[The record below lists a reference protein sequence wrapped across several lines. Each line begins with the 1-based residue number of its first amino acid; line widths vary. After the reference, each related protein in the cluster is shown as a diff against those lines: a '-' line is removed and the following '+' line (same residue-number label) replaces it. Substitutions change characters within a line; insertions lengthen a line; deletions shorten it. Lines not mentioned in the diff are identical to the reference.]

1 MPSDQLPLPSIPTT
15 PASVAE
21 PPPAAV
27 PVVPAARTGA
37 GSGAGPGSE
46 SRTGPGAGARSG
58 ADRPGVRTVP
68 RTGRLRRLAGS
79 ALADITPLRSS
90 AHFRRLWFGQS
101 VSSVGQQMTALAI
114 SVQVYALT
122 GSTFATGLVGLCS
135 LVPLVAFG
143 LYGGAIADTMDRRKL
158 GLFGA
163 SGLAVL
169 SAGLATQAFLGVH
182 QVAVLY
188 AVVALQAVCFA
199 LNAPARASMVPR
211 LVPAEQLPAA
221 NALSTVSMNL
231 GLTVGP
237 MLGGLLIGIW
247 SYQAAY
253 LIDALAFSASLYAMW
268 RLPSMRPEPSIQGK
282 RLAGAGSGADSGSGD
297 GSGSDTGRSRASVLD
312 GLRFLRDRPNLR
324 MSFMADMAAMIFG
337 MPRAL
342 FPALAVVLYHGDAG
356 TVGLLASAPAV
367 GALLGALFSGW
378 VGRVHK
384 HGLAVIC
391 AVLAWGLSIAG
402 FGLARQLWL
411 GLLLLAVAGAADTVS
426 MIFRNTIMQ
435 EAAPDDM
442 RGRLQGVFVIVVAG
456 GPRLGDFESGTVAQL
471 TTPTVSAVS
480 GGLACVAALLLLL
493 VRYPSFARYDSR
505 HPTP

>member
-1 MPSDQLPLPSIPTT
+1 MPKEQTSS
-15 PASVAE
+15 AAK
-21 PPPAAV
+21 PPPPESIA
-27 PVVPAARTGA
+27 PAPA
-37 GSGAGPGSE
+37 
-46 SRTGPGAGARSG
+46 
-58 ADRPGVRTVP
+58 PGVAAAPVSSGSS
-68 RTGRLRRLAGS
+68 GRLRRLART
-79 ALADITPLRSS
+79 ALADVTPLRTS

-122 GSTFATGLVGLCS
+122 GSPFATGLVGLCS
-135 LVPLVAFG
+135 LIPLVAFG

-158 GLFGA
+158 GLYGA

-169 SAGLATQAFLGVH
+169 STALAVQAFLGVR
-182 QVAVLY
+182 QVWVLY
-188 AVVALQAVCFA
+188 LVVALQAVCFA

-237 MLGGLLIGIW
+237 MLGGLLIGVW

-253 LIDALAFSASLYAMW
+253 LVDAIAFSASLYAMW
-268 RLPSMRPEPSIQGK
+268 RLPSMRPQS
-282 RLAGAGSGADSGSGD
+282 SGG
-297 GSGSDTGRSRASVLD
+297 GSDGAKADGARPRASVLD
-312 GLRFLRDRPNLR
+312 GLRFLKDRPNLR
-324 MSFMADMAAMIFG
+324 MSFMADLAAMVFG

-342 FPALAVVLYHGDAG
+342 FPALALLLFHGDAR
-356 TVGLLASAPAV
+356 TVGLLAAAPAV

-378 VGRVHK
+378 VSRVHR

-402 FGLARQLWL
+402 FGLARHLWL
-411 GLLLLAVAGAADTVS
+411 GLLLLAVAGASDTVS

-435 EAAPDDM
+435 AAAPDDM
-442 RGRLQGVFVIVVAG
+442 RGRLQGVFVVVVAG

-471 TTPTVSAVS
+471 TSPTFSAVS
-480 GGLACVAALLLLL
+480 GGLACVAVMLLLTA
-493 VRYPSFARYDSR
+493 RYPSFARYDSR

>member
-1 MPSDQLPLPSIPTT
+1 VPSDQLS
-15 PASVAE
+15 
-21 PPPAAV
+21 PPPIPE
-27 PVVPAARTGA
+27 PVQQPAAA
-37 GSGAGPGSE
+37 DPPS
-46 SRTGPGAGARSG
+46 PGA
-58 ADRPGVRTVP
+58 
-68 RTGRLRRLAGS
+68 LRRLAGS
-79 ALADITPLRSS
+79 ALADVTPLRTS

-101 VSSVGQQMTALAI
+101 ISSIGQQMTALAV

-122 GSTFATGLVGLCS
+122 RSTFATGLVGLCS

-143 LYGGAIADTMDRRKL
+143 LYGGAIADTMDRRRL
-158 GLFGA
+158 GLLGA
-163 SGLAVL
+163 SGLATL
-169 SAGLATQAFLGVH
+169 SAGLAAQAFLGVH
-182 QVAVLY
+182 QVGVLY

-237 MLGGLLIGIW
+237 MLGGLMIGIW

-253 LIDALAFSASLYAMW
+253 LFDALAFGASLYAMW
-268 RLPSMRPEPSIQGK
+268 RLPPMRPETGTGGAP
-282 RLAGAGSGADSGSGD
+282 AG
-297 GSGSDTGRSRASVLD
+297 RPRASVLD

-324 MSFMADMAAMIFG
+324 MSFLADLAAMVFG

-342 FPALAVVLYHGDAG
+342 FPALAVVLYHGNAG

-384 HGLAVIC
+384 HGLAVIF

-493 VRYPSFARYDSR
+493 VRYPGFARYDAR

>member
-1 MPSDQLPLPSIPTT
+1 MGL
-15 PASVAE
+15 
-21 PPPAAV
+21 
-27 PVVPAARTGA
+27 VPAPA
-37 GSGAGPGSE
+37 P
-46 SRTGPGAGARSG
+46 
-58 ADRPGVRTVP
+58 
-68 RTGRLRRLAGS
+68 GRLRKLAGS
-79 ALADITPLRSS
+79 ALADITPLRTS
-90 AHFRRLWFGQS
+90 AHFRRIWFGQS
-101 VSSVGQQMTALAI
+101 VSSIGQQMTALAI

-122 GSTFATGLVGLCS
+122 KSTFATGLVGLCS

-143 LYGGAIADTMDRRKL
+143 LYGGAIADTMDRRRL

-163 SGLAVL
+163 TGLAILSTGLAV
-169 SAGLATQAFLGVH
+169 QAFFGVH

-237 MLGGLLIGIW
+237 MLGGLLIGVW

-253 LIDALAFSASLYAMW
+253 LVDAVAFGASLYAMW
-268 RLPSMRPEPSIQGK
+268 RLPSMRPETV
-282 RLAGAGSGADSGSGD
+282 AHTGD
-297 GSGSDTGRSRASVLD
+297 ARPPRPSVLD

-324 MSFMADMAAMIFG
+324 MSFLADLAAMVFG

-342 FPALAVVLYHGDAG
+342 FPALAAVLYHGNAG
-356 TVGLLASAPAV
+356 TVGLLAAAPAV

-378 VGRVHK
+378 VSRINR
-384 HGLAVIC
+384 HGVAVILAVL
-391 AVLAWGLSIAG
+391 VWGLSIAG
-402 FGLARQLWL
+402 FGLARHLWL
-411 GLLLLAVAGAADTVS
+411 GLLLLAIAGAADTVS

-435 EAAPDDM
+435 AAAPDGM
-442 RGRLQGVFVIVVAG
+442 RGRLQGVFTVVVAG

-471 TTPTVSAVS
+471 TTPTFSAVS
-480 GGLACVAALLLLL
+480 GGIACVAAMLLL
-493 VRYPSFARYDSR
+493 VLRYPSFLRYDNR
-505 HPTP
+505 APTP

>member
-1 MPSDQLPLPSIPTT
+1 MPSDQLSPPPI
-15 PASVAE
+15 PASGQ
-21 PPPAAV
+21 PPAD
-27 PVVPAARTGA
+27 
-37 GSGAGPGSE
+37 
-46 SRTGPGAGARSG
+46 
-58 ADRPGVRTVP
+58 ADPP
-68 RTGRLRRLAGS
+68 SPGRLRRLAGT
-79 ALADITPLRSS
+79 ALADVTPLRTS

-101 VSSVGQQMTALAI
+101 VSSIGQQMTALAV

-122 GSTFATGLVGLCS
+122 RSTFATGLVGLCS

-143 LYGGAIADTMDRRKL
+143 LYGGAIADTMDRRRL

-169 SAGLATQAFLGVH
+169 SAGLAVQAFLGVH
-182 QVAVLY
+182 QVGVLY

-253 LIDALAFSASLYAMW
+253 LFDALAFGASLYAMW
-268 RLPSMRPEPSIQGK
+268 RLPPMRPETG
-282 RLAGAGSGADSGSGD
+282 GASSG
-297 GSGSDTGRSRASVLD
+297 RPRASVLD

-324 MSFMADMAAMIFG
+324 MSFLADLAAMVFG

-342 FPALAVVLYHGDAG
+342 FPALAVVLYHGNAG

-367 GALLGALFSGW
+367 GALIGALFSGW

-384 HGLAVIC
+384 HGLAVIF

-411 GLLLLAVAGAADTVS
+411 GLILLAVAGAADTVS

-493 VRYPSFARYDSR
+493 VRYPAFARYDSR

>member
-1 MPSDQLPLPSIPTT
+1 MPKDQLSPAPVPGIAGIPDVPVGSSGSADPATTTATPTAASTSTATHVATAATTQGRPPLP
-15 PASVAE
+15 
-21 PPPAAV
+21 
-27 PVVPAARTGA
+27 
-37 GSGAGPGSE
+37 
-46 SRTGPGAGARSG
+46 
-58 ADRPGVRTVP
+58 
-68 RTGRLRRLAGS
+68 RLRRLARG
-79 ALADITPLRSS
+79 ALADVTPLRTSP
-90 AHFRRLWFGQS
+90 HFRRLWFGQS
-101 VSSVGQQMTALAI
+101 VSSIGQQMTALAI
-114 SVQVYALT
+114 TVQVYALT
-122 GSTFATGLVGLCS
+122 GSAFATGLVGLCS

-169 SAGLATQAFLGVH
+169 SAGLAVQALLGVR
-182 QVAVLY
+182 QVGVLY
-188 AVVALQAVCFA
+188 AAVALQAVCFA

-231 GLTVGP
+231 GMTVGP

-247 SYQAAY
+247 SFQAAY
-253 LIDALAFSASLYAMW
+253 LVDALAFSASLYAMW
-268 RLPSMRPEPSIQGK
+268 RLPSMRPQRTGAASPDSSAYASSPSGPAA
-282 RLAGAGSGADSGSGD
+282 RP
-297 GSGSDTGRSRASVLD
+297 SVLD

-324 MSFMADMAAMIFG
+324 VSFMADLAAMVFG

-342 FPALAVVLYHGDAG
+342 FPALALVLYHGDAR
-356 TVGLLASAPAV
+356 TVGLLAAAPAV

-378 VGRVHK
+378 VSRVHR

-411 GLLLLAVAGAADTVS
+411 GLLLLAMAGAADTIS

-435 EAAPDDM
+435 TAAPDDM
-442 RGRLQGVFVIVVAG
+442 RGRLQGVFIVVVAG

-480 GGLACVAALLLLL
+480 GGLACVAAILLLA
-493 VRYPSFARYDSR
+493 VRHPGFTRYDAR
-505 HPTP
+505 RPTP

>member
-1 MPSDQLPLPSIPTT
+1 MPKEQTSSAAKPPPPESIAPVPAPAAAAA
-15 PASVAE
+15 PASS
-21 PPPAAV
+21 
-27 PVVPAARTGA
+27 
-37 GSGAGPGSE
+37 GSS
-46 SRTGPGAGARSG
+46 
-58 ADRPGVRTVP
+58 
-68 RTGRLRRLAGS
+68 GRLRRLART
-79 ALADITPLRSS
+79 ALADVTPLRTS

-122 GSTFATGLVGLCS
+122 GSPFATGLVGLCS
-135 LVPLVAFG
+135 LIPLVAFG

-158 GLFGA
+158 GLYGA

-169 SAGLATQAFLGVH
+169 SAALAGQAFLGVR
-182 QVAVLY
+182 QVWVLY
-188 AVVALQAVCFA
+188 LVVALQAVCFA

-237 MLGGLLIGIW
+237 MLGGLLIGVW

-253 LIDALAFSASLYAMW
+253 LVDAIAFSASLYAMW
-268 RLPSMRPEPSIQGK
+268 RLPSMRPQS
-282 RLAGAGSGADSGSGD
+282 SGSGGD
-297 GSGSDTGRSRASVLD
+297 GKADGARPRASVLD
-312 GLRFLRDRPNLR
+312 GLRFLKDRPNLR
-324 MSFMADMAAMIFG
+324 MSFMADLAAMVFG

-342 FPALAVVLYHGDAG
+342 FPALALLLFHGDAR
-356 TVGLLASAPAV
+356 TVGLLAAAPAV

-378 VGRVHK
+378 VSRVHR

-402 FGLARQLWL
+402 FGLARHLWL
-411 GLLLLAVAGAADTVS
+411 GLLLLAVAGASDTVS

-435 EAAPDDM
+435 AAAPDDM
-442 RGRLQGVFVIVVAG
+442 RGRLQGVFVVVVAG

-471 TTPTVSAVS
+471 TSPTFSAVS
-480 GGLACVAALLLLL
+480 GGLACVAVMLLLTA
-493 VRYPSFARYDSR
+493 RYPSFARYDSR

>member
-1 MPSDQLPLPSIPTT
+1 MATAPAGPAHSSAPVPA
-15 PASVAE
+15 PAS
-21 PPPAAV
+21 
-27 PVVPAARTGA
+27 ARASNPGPNSA
-37 GSGAGPGSE
+37 PGSV
-46 SRTGPGAGARSG
+46 AGRAS
-58 ADRPGVRTVP
+58 APAP
-68 RTGRLRRLAGS
+68 ASAPGRLRKLAGS
-79 ALADITPLRSS
+79 ALADVTPLRTS
-90 AHFRRLWFGQS
+90 AHFRRIWFGQS
-101 VSSVGQQMTALAI
+101 VSSIGQQMTALAI

-122 GSTFATGLVGLCS
+122 KSTFATGLVGLCS

-143 LYGGAIADTMDRRKL
+143 LYGGAIADTMDRRRL

-163 SGLAVL
+163 TGLAILSTGLAV
-169 SAGLATQAFLGVH
+169 QAFLGVH

-237 MLGGLLIGIW
+237 MLGGLLIGVW

-253 LIDALAFSASLYAMW
+253 LVDAVAFGASLYAMW
-268 RLPSMRPEPSIQGK
+268 RLPSMRPE
-282 RLAGAGSGADSGSGD
+282 ATAHSGD
-297 GSGSDTGRSRASVLD
+297 ARPPRTSVLD

-324 MSFMADMAAMIFG
+324 MSFLADLAAMVFG

-342 FPALAVVLYHGDAG
+342 FPALAAVLYHGNAG
-356 TVGLLASAPAV
+356 TVGLLAAAPAV

-378 VGRVHK
+378 VSRINR
-384 HGLAVIC
+384 HGVAVILAVL
-391 AVLAWGLSIAG
+391 VWGLSIAG
-402 FGLARQLWL
+402 FGLSRHLWL
-411 GLLLLAVAGAADTVS
+411 GLLLLAIAGAADTVS

-435 EAAPDDM
+435 AAAPDGM
-442 RGRLQGVFVIVVAG
+442 RGRLQGVFTVVVAG

-471 TTPTVSAVS
+471 TTPTFSAVS
-480 GGLACVAALLLLL
+480 GGVACVAAMLLL
-493 VRYPSFARYDSR
+493 VLRYPSFARYDNR
-505 HPTP
+505 TPTP

>member
-1 MPSDQLPLPSIPTT
+1 M
-15 PASVAE
+15 
-21 PPPAAV
+21 
-27 PVVPAARTGA
+27 
-37 GSGAGPGSE
+37 
-46 SRTGPGAGARSG
+46 
-58 ADRPGVRTVP
+58 
-68 RTGRLRRLAGS
+68 RRLARS
-79 ALADITPLRSS
+79 ALADVTPLRTSP
-90 AHFRRLWFGQS
+90 HFRRLWFGQS
-101 VSSVGQQMTALAI
+101 VSSVGQQMTALAV
-114 SVQVYALT
+114 SVQVYTLT

-135 LVPLVAFG
+135 LVPLVVFG
-143 LYGGAIADTMDRRKL
+143 LYGGAIADRVDRRRL
-158 GLFGA
+158 GLLGA

-169 SAGLATQAFLGVH
+169 SAALATQAFLGVR
-182 QVAVLY
+182 QVGVLY
-188 AVVALQAVCFA
+188 GVVALQAVCFA

-237 MLGGLLIGIW
+237 MLGGLLIGLW

-253 LIDALAFSASLYAMW
+253 LFDALAFSASLYAMW
-268 RLPSMRPEPSIQGK
+268 RLPSMRPEPAA
-282 RLAGAGSGADSGSGD
+282 AGGP
-297 GSGSDTGRSRASVLD
+297 TRRASVLD

-324 MSFMADMAAMIFG
+324 MSFLADLAAMVFG

-342 FPALAVVLYHGDAG
+342 FPALAVVLFHGDAR
-356 TVGLLASAPAV
+356 TVGLLAAAPAV

-378 VGRVHK
+378 VGRVHR
-384 HGLAVIC
+384 HGLAVLF

-435 EAAPDDM
+435 AAAPDDM
-442 RGRLQGVFVIVVAG
+442 RGRLQGVFIVVVAG

-471 TTPTVSAVS
+471 TTPTFSAVS
-480 GGLACVAALLLLL
+480 GGLACVAALLLLTA
-493 VRYPSFARYDSR
+493 RYPSFARYDSR
-505 HPTP
+505 HPAP

>member
-1 MPSDQLPLPSIPTT
+1 MPKEQTSS
-15 PASVAE
+15 AAK
-21 PPPAAV
+21 PPPPESIA
-27 PVVPAARTGA
+27 PVPAPAA
-37 GSGAGPGSE
+37 PAAPVSSGSS
-46 SRTGPGAGARSG
+46 
-58 ADRPGVRTVP
+58 
-68 RTGRLRRLAGS
+68 GRLRRLART
-79 ALADITPLRSS
+79 ALADVTPLRTS

-122 GSTFATGLVGLCS
+122 GSPFATGLVGLCS
-135 LVPLVAFG
+135 LIPLVAFG

-158 GLFGA
+158 GLYGA

-169 SAGLATQAFLGVH
+169 STALAVQAFLGVR
-182 QVAVLY
+182 QVWVLY
-188 AVVALQAVCFA
+188 LVVALQAVCFA

-237 MLGGLLIGIW
+237 MLGGLLIGVW

-253 LIDALAFSASLYAMW
+253 LVDAIAFSASLYAMW
-268 RLPSMRPEPSIQGK
+268 RLPSMRPQS
-282 RLAGAGSGADSGSGD
+282 SGGD
-297 GSGSDTGRSRASVLD
+297 GKADGARPRASVLD
-312 GLRFLRDRPNLR
+312 GLRFLKDRPNLR
-324 MSFMADMAAMIFG
+324 MSFMADLAAMVFG

-342 FPALAVVLYHGDAG
+342 FPALALLLFHGDAR
-356 TVGLLASAPAV
+356 TVGLLAAAPAV

-378 VGRVHK
+378 VSRVHR

-402 FGLARQLWL
+402 FGLARHLWL
-411 GLLLLAVAGAADTVS
+411 GLLLLAVAGASDTVS

-435 EAAPDDM
+435 AAAPDDM
-442 RGRLQGVFVIVVAG
+442 RGRLQGVFVVVVAG

-471 TTPTVSAVS
+471 TSPTFSAVS
-480 GGLACVAALLLLL
+480 GGLACVAVMLLLTA
-493 VRYPSFARYDSR
+493 RYPSFARYDSR

>member
-1 MPSDQLPLPSIPTT
+1 
-15 PASVAE
+15 
-21 PPPAAV
+21 
-27 PVVPAARTGA
+27 
-37 GSGAGPGSE
+37 
-46 SRTGPGAGARSG
+46 
-58 ADRPGVRTVP
+58 
-68 RTGRLRRLAGS
+68 
-79 ALADITPLRSS
+79 
-90 AHFRRLWFGQS
+90 
-101 VSSVGQQMTALAI
+101 MTALAI

-122 GSTFATGLVGLCS
+122 GSPFATGLVGLCS

-143 LYGGAIADTMDRRKL
+143 LYGGAIADTMDRRRL
-158 GLFGA
+158 GLYGA

-169 SAGLATQAFLGVH
+169 STALAVQALLGVR
-182 QVAVLY
+182 QVWVLY

-237 MLGGLLIGIW
+237 MLGGLLIGVW

-253 LIDALAFSASLYAMW
+253 LVDALAFSASLYAMW
-268 RLPSMRPEPSIQGK
+268 RLPSMRPESSGGG
-282 RLAGAGSGADSGSGD
+282 AGGAGSGGGAGGAGGAGKYRGS
-297 GSGSDTGRSRASVLD
+297 RPRASVLD
-312 GLRFLRDRPNLR
+312 GLRFLKDRPNLR
-324 MSFMADMAAMIFG
+324 MSFMADLAAMVFG

-342 FPALAVVLYHGDAG
+342 FPALALLLFHGDAR
-356 TVGLLASAPAV
+356 TVGLLAAAPAV

-378 VGRVHK
+378 VSRVHR
-384 HGLAVIC
+384 HGLAVVC
-391 AVLAWGLSIAG
+391 AVLTWGLAIAG
-402 FGLARQLWL
+402 FGLANQLWV

-435 EAAPDDM
+435 AAAPDDM
-442 RGRLQGVFVIVVAG
+442 RGRLQGVFVVVVAG

-471 TTPTVSAVS
+471 TSPTFSAVS
-480 GGLACVAALLLLL
+480 GGLACVAVMLLLTA
-493 VRYPSFARYDSR
+493 RYPSFARYDSR

>member
-1 MPSDQLPLPSIPTT
+1 MPNEPLT
-15 PASVAE
+15 
-21 PPPAAV
+21 PPAIADPELLSELTAGPATDV
-27 PVVPAARTGA
+27 IAPAGAPAA
-37 GSGAGPGSE
+37 GSVTVTRAVVAAP
-46 SRTGPGAGARSG
+46 AGAS
-58 ADRPGVRTVP
+58 
-68 RTGRLRRLAGS
+68 GRLGRLAKG
-79 ALADITPLRSS
+79 ALADVTPLRTS

-101 VSSVGQQMTALAI
+101 VSSIGQQMTALAI

-122 GSTFATGLVGLCS
+122 GSPFATGLVGLCS
-135 LVPLVAFG
+135 LIPLVVFG

-169 SAGLATQAFLGVH
+169 SAGLAAQALAGVH
-182 QVAVLY
+182 HVGVLY
-188 AVVALQAVCFA
+188 GIVALQAVCFA

-231 GLTVGP
+231 GLTAGP
-237 MLGGLLIGIW
+237 MLGGLLIGVW

-253 LIDALAFSASLYAMW
+253 LFDAVAFSASLYAMW
-268 RLPSMRPEPSIQGK
+268 RLPSMRPE
-282 RLAGAGSGADSGSGD
+282 AGPGTGAKP
-297 GSGSDTGRSRASVLD
+297 RASVLD

-324 MSFMADMAAMIFG
+324 MSFLADLAAMVFG

-356 TVGLLASAPAV
+356 TVGLLAAAPAV

-378 VGRVHK
+378 VGRVNR
-384 HGLAVIC
+384 HGIAVIF

-411 GLLLLAVAGAADTVS
+411 GLILLAMAGAADTVS

-435 EAAPDDM
+435 AAAPDDM
-442 RGRLQGVFVIVVAG
+442 RGRLQGVFVVVVAG
-456 GPRLGDFESGTVAQL
+456 GPRLGDFESGTVAQF
-471 TTPTVSAVS
+471 TSPTFSAVS
-480 GGLACVAALLLLL
+480 GGLACVVTMLLLTL
-493 VRYPSFARYDSR
+493 RYPAFARYDAR
-505 HPTP
+505 NPTA

>member
-1 MPSDQLPLPSIPTT
+1 MSSPAATD
-15 PASVAE
+15 PASAATSAA
-21 PPPAAV
+21 PASA
-27 PVVPAARTGA
+27 PDPGRWRRIA
-37 GSGAGPGSE
+37 G
-46 SRTGPGAGARSG
+46 T
-58 ADRPGVRTVP
+58 
-68 RTGRLRRLAGS
+68 
-79 ALADITPLRSS
+79 ALADVTPLRSS

-101 VSSVGQQMTALAI
+101 VSSIGQQMTALAI

-122 GSTFATGLVGLCS
+122 KSTFATGLVGLCS

-169 SAGLATQAFLGVH
+169 SAGLAIQAFLGVH

-199 LNAPARASMVPR
+199 LNAPARSSMVPR

-237 MLGGLLIGIW
+237 MLGGVMIGIW

-253 LIDALAFSASLYAMW
+253 LVDALAFSASLYAMW
-268 RLPSMRPEPSIQGK
+268 RLPSMLPDTAARGASGTGPAARP
-282 RLAGAGSGADSGSGD
+282 
-297 GSGSDTGRSRASVLD
+297 RASVLD

-324 MSFMADMAAMIFG
+324 MSFLADLAAMVFG

-342 FPALAVVLYHGDAG
+342 FPALAVVLYHGDAS
-356 TVGLLASAPAV
+356 TVGLLAAAPAV

-378 VGRVHK
+378 VGRVRR
-384 HGLAVIC
+384 HGLAVAI
-391 AVLAWGLSIAG
+391 AVATWGLSIAG
-402 FGLARQLWL
+402 FGLARHLWL
-411 GLLLLAVAGAADTVS
+411 GLLLLAVAGASDTVS

-442 RGRLQGVFVIVVAG
+442 RGRLQGVFVVVVAG
-456 GPRLGDFESGTVAQL
+456 GPRLGDFESGSVAQL
-471 TTPTVSAVS
+471 TSPTVSAVS

-493 VRYPSFARYDSR
+493 ARYPGFVRYDAH